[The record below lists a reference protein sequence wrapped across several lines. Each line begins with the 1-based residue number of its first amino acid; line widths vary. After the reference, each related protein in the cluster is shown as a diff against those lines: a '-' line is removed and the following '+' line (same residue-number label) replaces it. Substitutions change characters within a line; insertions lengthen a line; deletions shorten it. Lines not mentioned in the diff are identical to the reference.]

1 MHLFSCIQLQ
11 VWYQSLFL
19 DACCY
24 PPTLLLLQCS
34 SLSNVFNH
42 CFYDVT
48 VIKWWRSDKKCGK
61 KDMFDVSSG
70 EVLVVPAPDPT
81 ATEMMLK
88 TECRVQKT
96 YTVFTGSAVQDD
108 DDDDEGEGWYT
119 KTGRKRKQKK
129 VVEEKRAYKRRKV
142 VLDPQG
148 DGTSTSTS
156 DKIGGK
162 DSASSPTENRQRPKT
177 AKLGR
182 PRSLPID
189 GDNDSSVPP
198 NAVLSVSGEE
208 ADHVEAALYRNK

>member
-1 MHLFSCIQLQ
+1 
-11 VWYQSLFL
+11 
-19 DACCY
+19 
-24 PPTLLLLQCS
+24 
-34 SLSNVFNH
+34 
-42 CFYDVT
+42 
-48 VIKWWRSDKKCGK
+48 
-61 KDMFDVSSG
+61 MFEISSG
-70 EVLVVPAPDPT
+70 EVLVVPAPDPG

-108 DDDDEGEGWYT
+108 DEDDDGDGWYT

-142 VLDPQG
+142 VIDPQG
-148 DGTSTSTS
+148 DSNSNSTG
-156 DKIGGK
+156 DKTGK

-177 AKLGR
+177 TKLGR

-198 NAVLSVSGEE
+198 NAVLSVSGE
-208 ADHVEAALYRNK
+208 DHVEATLLCTCYESE

>member
-1 MHLFSCIQLQ
+1 
-11 VWYQSLFL
+11 
-19 DACCY
+19 
-24 PPTLLLLQCS
+24 
-34 SLSNVFNH
+34 
-42 CFYDVT
+42 
-48 VIKWWRSDKKCGK
+48 
-61 KDMFDVSSG
+61 MFDISSG
-70 EVLVVPAPDPT
+70 EVLVVPAPDPG

-108 DDDDEGEGWYT
+108 DDDDNEGEGWYT

-142 VLDPQG
+142 VIDPQG
-148 DGTSTSTS
+148 DSNGTG
-156 DKIGGK
+156 DKTGK

-177 AKLGR
+177 TKLGR

-198 NAVLSVSGEE
+198 NAVLSVSGE
-208 ADHVEAALYRNK
+208 DHVEAVLNTL